1 MNPFAENPRKLE
13 DTFLDWSRLY
23 VQPYDKHSVDPYTR
37 TRVILMNGTEFE
49 ANWFSHQFSRH
60 CGDNEL
66 RRQLARI
73 RRGEQQQ
80 QKLVSMLKPADET
93 VLEHTIGY
101 EQLAV
106 DLTAALAQMVG
117 DEYVKRALDFA
128 LLEDFDHL
136 YRYAD
141 LLLTLAEA
149 ANELGGAHT
158 REAVGYVNEVL
169 FRARN
174 ASNEQRTEPAD
185 WDAGLSQ
192 EEIRAALRVERRCE
206 LKGELHEWFDSRR
219 FGVAYLTGLIDIHN
233 ARIAETASLSP
244 YDYVLPNG
252 FNEVKKNL
260 LLPFPNA
267 EISANYNIS
276 ASDQNFGY

>member
-93 VLEHTIGY
+93 LLEHTIGY

-117 DEYVKRALDFA
+117 DEHVKKALDFA

-141 LLLTLAEA
+141 LLDMETHVKAEDIVGRYT
-149 ANELGGAHT
+149 EIMPGRPTIAHHRHPFDSIKKPIG
-158 REAVGYVNEVL
+158 READ
-169 FRARN
+169 
-174 ASNEQRTEPAD
+174 P
-185 WDAGLSQ
+185 
-192 EEIRAALRVERRCE
+192 
-206 LKGELHEWFDSRR
+206 
-219 FGVAYLTGLIDIHN
+219 
-233 ARIAETASLSP
+233 
-244 YDYVLPNG
+244 
-252 FNEVKKNL
+252 
-260 LLPFPNA
+260 
-267 EISANYNIS
+267 
-276 ASDQNFGY
+276 